1 MLNVAMCLIIFEA
14 QVCVATYIRICLVNN
29 PTAQKTICYGYLY
42 PCSWCAWTV
51 RECSFNV
58 KT

>member
-1 MLNVAMCLIIFEA
+1 MLNVAMCLIISEA

-51 RECSFNV
+51 
-58 KT
+58 